1 MLTVLSPAKKLS
13 NECYSDT
20 ESPQP
25 PQFLNQSEE
34 LVAQLKQ
41 MDPVDLMSL
50 MGISENLATLN
61 WERMKSWN
69 KSFKP
74 DNSREAVYSFQGD
87 TYIGLDVETLGF
99 DDLQFAQ
106 DNIRILSGLYGILR
120 PLDLMM
126 PYRLEMGTK
135 LKNRLGN
142 NLYEYWN
149 DRLAHSFNKEL
160 NSHARNIVI
169 NCASVEYF
177 KSIDRPALGAKVIT
191 PQFKEIKEGKLRM
204 ISFFAKR
211 ARGMMARFIIQNR
224 IENEKDILA
233 FNLGG
238 YTFDYSLSTPLEPV
252 FTRPQA

>member
-34 LVAQLKQ
+34 LVIQLKQ

-87 TYIGLDVETLGF
+87 TYIGLDAETLGS

>member
-13 NECYSDT
+13 NECCSDT
-20 ESPQP
+20 DNPPS

-34 LVAQLKQ
+34 LVTQLKQ

-61 WERMKSWN
+61 WERMQAWN

-74 DNSREAVYSFQGD
+74 DNSREAVYSFKGD
-87 TYIGLDVETLGF
+87 TYIGLDVETLDP
-99 DDLQFAQ
+99 DDLLFAQ

-120 PLDLMM
+120 PLDLIM

-191 PQFKEIKEGKLRM
+191 PRFKEIKEGKLRM
-204 ISFFAKR
+204 ISFFAKK

>member
-160 NSHARNIVI
+160 KSHGRNIVI

>member
-1 MLTVLSPAKKLS
+1 MITVLSPAKKLS
-13 NECYSDT
+13 NECCSDT
-20 ESPQP
+20 ENPQS

-34 LVAQLKQ
+34 LVTQLKQ

-61 WERMKSWN
+61 WERMQAWN

-74 DNSREAVYSFQGD
+74 DNSREAVYSFKGD
-87 TYIGLDVETLGF
+87 TYIGLNVETLGS

-120 PLDLMM
+120 PLDLIM

-149 DRLAHSFNKEL
+149 DTLAHSFNKEL
-160 NSHARNIVI
+160 NSHGRNVVI

-204 ISFFAKR
+204 ISFFAKK

-238 YTFDYSLSTPLEPV
+238 YTFNYSLSTPLEPV

>member
-34 LVAQLKQ
+34 LVTQLKQ

-87 TYIGLDVETLGF
+87 TYTGLNVDTLDS
-99 DDLQFAQ
+99 DDLHFAQ

-120 PLDLMM
+120 PLDLIM

-149 DRLAHSFNKEL
+149 DTLAQSFNKEL
-160 NSHARNIVI
+160 ISHDNNVVI

-177 KSIDRPALGAKVIT
+177 KSIDRPVLGAKVIT

-204 ISFFAKR
+204 ISFFAKK

-224 IENEKDILA
+224 IENEKNILS

-238 YTFDYSLSTPLEPV
+238 YSYDPSLSTPFIPV
-252 FTRPQA
+252 FTRSQA

>member
-61 WERMKSWN
+61 WERMQAWN

-74 DNSREAVYSFQGD
+74 NNSREAVYSFKGD
-87 TYIGLDVETLGF
+87 TYIGLDVETLDP
-99 DDLQFAQ
+99 DDLLFAQ

-120 PLDLMM
+120 PLDLIM

-149 DRLAHSFNKEL
+149 DTLAHSFNKEL
-160 NSHARNIVI
+160 NSHGGNVVI

-204 ISFFAKR
+204 ISFFAKK

-238 YTFDYSLSTPLEPV
+238 YTFNYSLSTPLEPV

>member
-1 MLTVLSPAKKLS
+1 MITVLSPAKKLS
-13 NECYSDT
+13 NECCSDT
-20 ESPQP
+20 ENPQS

-34 LVAQLKQ
+34 LVTQLKQ

-61 WERMKSWN
+61 WERMQAWN

-74 DNSREAVYSFQGD
+74 DNSREAVYSFKGD
-87 TYIGLDVETLGF
+87 TYIGLDVETLGS

-204 ISFFAKR
+204 ISFFAKK

-238 YTFDYSLSTPLEPV
+238 YTFNYSLSTPLEPV

>member
-1 MLTVLSPAKKLS
+1 
-13 NECYSDT
+13 
-20 ESPQP
+20 
-25 PQFLNQSEE
+25 
-34 LVAQLKQ
+34 
-41 MDPVDLMSL
+41 
-50 MGISENLATLN
+50 
-61 WERMKSWN
+61 
-69 KSFKP
+69 
-74 DNSREAVYSFQGD
+74 
-87 TYIGLDVETLGF
+87 
-99 DDLQFAQ
+99 
-106 DNIRILSGLYGILR
+106 
-120 PLDLMM
+120 MM

-160 NSHARNIVI
+160 KSHGRNIVI

>member
-1 MLTVLSPAKKLS
+1 MITVLSPAKKLS
-13 NECYSDT
+13 NECCSDT
-20 ESPQP
+20 ENPQS

-34 LVAQLKQ
+34 LVTQLKQ

-61 WERMKSWN
+61 WERMQAWN

-74 DNSREAVYSFQGD
+74 DNSREAVYSFKGD
-87 TYIGLDVETLGF
+87 TYIGLDVETLDP
-99 DDLQFAQ
+99 DDLLFAQ

-120 PLDLMM
+120 PLDLIM

-149 DRLAHSFNKEL
+149 DTLAHSFNKEL
-160 NSHARNIVI
+160 NSHGRNVVI

-204 ISFFAKR
+204 ISFFAKK

>member
-13 NECYSDT
+13 NECCSVT
-20 ESPQP
+20 ENPQS

-34 LVAQLKQ
+34 LVTQLKQ

-61 WERMKSWN
+61 WERMQAWN
-69 KSFKP
+69 KPFKT

-87 TYIGLDVETLGF
+87 TYIGLDVETLGS

-106 DNIRILSGLYGILR
+106 NNIRILSGLYGILR
-120 PLDLMM
+120 PLDLIM

-160 NSHARNIVI
+160 NSHGRNVVI

-204 ISFFAKR
+204 ISFFAKK

-238 YTFDYSLSTPLEPV
+238 YTFNYSLSTPLEPV

>member
-13 NECYSDT
+13 NESCSDT
-20 ESPQP
+20 DNPQS

-34 LVAQLKQ
+34 LATQLKQ

-61 WERMKSWN
+61 WERMQIWN

-87 TYIGLDVETLGF
+87 TYIGLSVGTLDS

-120 PLDLMM
+120 PLDLIM

-149 DRLAHSFNKEL
+149 PWEDLA
-160 NSHARNIVI
+160 
-169 NCASVEYF
+169 
-177 KSIDRPALGAKVIT
+177 
-191 PQFKEIKEGKLRM
+191 
-204 ISFFAKR
+204 
-211 ARGMMARFIIQNR
+211 
-224 IENEKDILA
+224 
-233 FNLGG
+233 
-238 YTFDYSLSTPLEPV
+238 
-252 FTRPQA
+252 

>member
-34 LVAQLKQ
+34 LVTQLKQ

-50 MGISENLATLN
+50 MDISENLATLN
-61 WERMKSWN
+61 WERIKSWN

-87 TYIGLDVETLGF
+87 TYIGLDAETLGS

-160 NSHARNIVI
+160 KSHGRNIVI

-252 FTRPQA
+252 FTGPQA

>member
-13 NECYSDT
+13 NECCSDT
-20 ESPQP
+20 ENPQS

-34 LVAQLKQ
+34 LVTQLKQ

-61 WERMKSWN
+61 WERMQAWN

-74 DNSREAVYSFQGD
+74 DNSREAVYSFKGD
-87 TYIGLDVETLGF
+87 TYIGLNVETLGS

-120 PLDLMM
+120 PLDLIM

-160 NSHARNIVI
+160 NSHGRNIVI

-204 ISFFAKR
+204 ISFFAKK

>member
-1 MLTVLSPAKKLS
+1 MITVLSPAKKLS
-13 NECYSDT
+13 NECCSDT
-20 ESPQP
+20 ENPQS

-34 LVAQLKQ
+34 LATQLKQ

-61 WERMKSWN
+61 WERMQIWN

-87 TYIGLDVETLGF
+87 TYIGLNVGTLDS

-120 PLDLMM
+120 PLDLIM

-149 DRLAHSFNKEL
+149 DTLAQSFNKEL
-160 NSHARNIVI
+160 NYHDRNVVI

-204 ISFFAKR
+204 ISFFAKK

-224 IENEKDILA
+224 IENEKDILS

-238 YTFDYSLSTPLEPV
+238 YSYDPSLSTPFMPV

>member
-13 NECYSDT
+13 NECCSDT
-20 ESPQP
+20 ENPQP

-34 LVAQLKQ
+34 LVTQLKQ
-41 MDPVDLMSL
+41 MDPVALMSL

-61 WERMKSWN
+61 WERMQIWN
-69 KSFKP
+69 KPFKP
-74 DNSREAVYSFQGD
+74 DNSREAVYSFKGD
-87 TYIGLDVETLGF
+87 TYIGLDVETLGSN
-99 DDLQFAQ
+99 DLQFAQ
-106 DNIRILSGLYGILR
+106 NNIRILSGLYGILR
-120 PLDLMM
+120 PLDLIM

-149 DRLAHSFNKEL
+149 DTLAHSFNKEL
-160 NSHARNIVI
+160 TSHDRNVVI

-177 KSIDRPALGAKVIT
+177 KSIDRPALGANVIT

-204 ISFFAKR
+204 ISFFAKK

-224 IENEKDILA
+224 IENEKDILS

-238 YTFDYSLSTPLEPV
+238 YSYDPSLSTPFIPV

>member
-13 NECYSDT
+13 NECCSDT
-20 ESPQP
+20 ENPQS

-34 LVAQLKQ
+34 LVTQLKQ

-61 WERMKSWN
+61 WERMQIWN

-74 DNSREAVYSFQGD
+74 DNSREAVYSFKGD
-87 TYIGLDVETLGF
+87 TYIGLDVETLGS

-238 YTFDYSLSTPLEPV
+238 YTFDYSLSTPLGPV

>member
-87 TYIGLDVETLGF
+87 TYIGLDAETLGS

-204 ISFFAKR
+204 ISFFAKK

>member
-87 TYIGLDVETLGF
+87 TYIGLDVETLGS

-149 DRLAHSFNKEL
+149 DTLAHSFNKEL
-160 NSHARNIVI
+160 NSHGRNVVI

-204 ISFFAKR
+204 ISFFAKK

-238 YTFDYSLSTPLEPV
+238 YTFNNSLSTPLEPV

>member
-1 MLTVLSPAKKLS
+1 MITVLSPAKKLS

-61 WERMKSWN
+61 WERMQAWN

-74 DNSREAVYSFQGD
+74 NNSREAVYSFKGD

-149 DRLAHSFNKEL
+149 DTLAQSFNKEL
-160 NSHARNIVI
+160 KSHGRNIVI

-204 ISFFAKR
+204 ISFFAKK

>member
-87 TYIGLDVETLGF
+87 TYIGLDAETLGS

>member
-1 MLTVLSPAKKLS
+1 MITVLSPAKKLS
-13 NECYSDT
+13 NECCSDT
-20 ESPQP
+20 ENPQS

-34 LVAQLKQ
+34 LGTQLKQ

-61 WERMKSWN
+61 WERMQAWN

-74 DNSREAVYSFQGD
+74 DNSREAVYSFKGD
-87 TYIGLDVETLGF
+87 TYIGLDVETLDP
-99 DDLQFAQ
+99 DDLLFAQ

-160 NSHARNIVI
+160 NSHGRNIVI

-204 ISFFAKR
+204 ISFFAKK

-238 YTFDYSLSTPLEPV
+238 YTFNYSLSTPLEPV

>member
-13 NECYSDT
+13 DECYSDT
-20 ESPQP
+20 ESPQS

-34 LVAQLKQ
+34 LVIQLKQ

-87 TYIGLDVETLGF
+87 TYIGLNVDTLDS
-99 DDLQFAQ
+99 DDLHFAQ

-120 PLDLMM
+120 PLDLIM

-142 NLYEYWN
+142 NLYKYWN
-149 DRLAHSFNKEL
+149 DSLAQSCNKEL
-160 NSHARNIVI
+160 KSHDSNTVI